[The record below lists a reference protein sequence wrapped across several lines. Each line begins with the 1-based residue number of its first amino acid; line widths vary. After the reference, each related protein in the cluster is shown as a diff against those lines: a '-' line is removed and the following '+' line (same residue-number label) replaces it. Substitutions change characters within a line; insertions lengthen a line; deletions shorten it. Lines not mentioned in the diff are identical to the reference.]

1 VAWWQLLLA
10 IPAGLLVFAL
20 IHDFFAGLAD
30 ERLWSDPGL
39 EDRS

>member
-1 VAWWQLLLA
+1 LVLA
-10 IPAGLLVFAL
+10 VPAGFLLFAL

-39 EDRS
+39 DDRR